1 MTWSFEMQGL
11 IKTADA
17 TKPATPSN
25 PHVSGPKNAPKSSTV
40 SNSAKPT
47 GKVKGL
53 NNRKISSPKSS
64 TSTKAKNFAHN
75 TKNRANKVVGAVG
88 KKWSGLGTKSKI
100 GVAGTA
106 AVGAAGLGALA
117 GKLTD
122 DDKDD

>member
-25 PHVSGPKNAPKSSTV
+25 PHVSGPKNAPKKSTMSSQ
-40 SNSAKPT
+40 SSF
-47 GKVKGL
+47 GKVRSGD
-53 NNRKISSPKSS
+53 KITTPGAN

>member
-64 TSTKAKNFAHN
+64 TTTKIKNTAINAGRGAKGM
-75 TKNRANKVVGAVG
+75 ANKAG